1 MNRWKS
7 GLLVAL
13 ALSAGSA
20 FAQEKRA
27 LSPRG
32 TASTQVGGKWAVE
45 KAGEE
50 PRYSGGKWIDI
61 DYGRPIKRGR
71 TALFGSGASYG
82 AKLNAGAPV
91 WRVGANATTKLTTE
105 AALDIAG
112 KKIPAGEYDVFVELK
127 EGGWT
132 LILSTQPT
140 QSKYDP
146 ADKSAIWGS
155 YGYDRKYDVVRAP
168 MKMVKP
174 AFSIDQFTISFLDMT
189 DQGGKIGM
197 AWDHEGAVV
206 EFSVAP

>member
-13 ALSAGSA
+13 AFSAGSA
-20 FAQEKRA
+20 FAQEKRG

-32 TASTQVGGKWAVE
+32 TASTQVAGKWSVE

-71 TALFGSGASYG
+71 ANVFGSGAEYG
-82 AKLNAGAPV
+82 KKITDGAPV
-91 WRVGANATTKLTTE
+91 WRTGANMTTKLKTE
-105 AALDIAG
+105 APLEIGG

-127 EGGWT
+127 ESGWT
-132 LILSTQPT
+132 FILSTQPT
-140 QSKYDP
+140 QAKYD
-146 ADKSAIWGS
+146 ANDKTAIWGS
-155 YGYDRKYDVVRAP
+155 YGYDPKYDVVRAP

-174 AFSIDQFTISFLDMT
+174 AFSVDQFTISFLDVT

-197 AWDHEGAVV
+197 AWDTTGAVV
-206 EFSVAP
+206 EFSVSN